1 MIQIKKLSKTYSSK
15 SGDVDV
21 LKDID
26 LNLPRKGFISLIG
39 KSGSGKTTFLN
50 LLGGLD
56 TFDNG
61 EILLQGIKYSDLND
75 SDWDILRS
83 QYISFIFQEDN
94 LIEDFNIYENL
105 NFVMKNDNY
114 ELVLNKLRKFGLED
128 KIDKYPHEL
137 SGGEKQ
143 RIAIIRAL
151 LKDSKV
157 LLVDEPTG
165 SLDEESAITVLKTLK
180 EVSREKLVFMIT
192 HDKENAKTYSD
203 EIFTLKNMNI
213 FNNTKHLNNTQV
225 IGKKIIGGT
234 SLKLKNHQL
243 FRLVIGLFKRKV
255 FKIIQY
261 SFLLMITLFMV
272 GLGFSTLF
280 TNEFSIASDTFIS
293 TGMEYV
299 FIKSPG
305 NEYYDGEDFSEWQE
319 NISSSVR
326 VTHNDFSL
334 HLYDNSGKPF
344 MDVNYKPTINAF
356 MNINQDVELLAGN
369 LPVFNNEIIVS
380 DYYAESLLQ
389 NEIIDGTNIE
399 SVLNKNIPSTE
410 LIIIGIFKTDYLKHS
425 SMLKGNNYYMY
436 SEDFSENDKN
446 ELNYKIDEFYS
457 VAYISESFDFS
468 LSNIGLNGVVDSSND
483 NRSISGKL
491 YPRNSI
497 GIDMLTTFSETTQ
510 NTNDLYISK
519 YMLFELLLDDSNY
532 DLNSYEEFISYWAL
546 NEEEITSHIIGESIT
561 IAFETK
567 SQMYL
572 NNGDSFNIN
581 TREFL
586 IKGIVNTDHPVSN
599 MYIDSS
605 IYNEGF
611 KNNFSLIIPIT
622 DNSLLNENALRVI
635 RENGYFYE
643 SHLSNSI
650 IKYMDEDGYILS
662 VIAFSVS
669 GLFIVFSVLLFNN
682 LLSRDIMNKKKEIGL
697 FRSLGIKQQ
706 QIFKLFILEIMLI
719 TTIAFIGAV
728 LLQPIGIHFL
738 NLLVSSGDDKLS
750 IIKFDLRMVI
760 LLGIS
765 SVGFTL
771 ISILNPYKKMKSLTL
786 IDTIKG
792 NNI

>member
-425 SMLKGNNYYMY
+425 SMLEGNNYYMY